1 MIELGNLTLIT
12 TMNICDKRCPF
23 CIAKSSGKIY
33 NETIESKDEFLKL
46 EDILQNLENNGVKF
60 NRLVISGNGEP
71 SFYETEQIL
80 SIVETIKKHINMF
93 KGIRIHTSGNI
104 FYNQE
109 KFNLFNSIDNIE
121 FNILRVSLNS
131 KKDMK
136 ILGYNKDYTNS
147 RLFKLANNIKLDIA
161 LTKILEYDNFAKEL
175 KQFFENNQNIKT
187 VRIKELLCGKEDTL
201 QTKWIKKHK
210 LEKEKRDIIID
221 ELLMNY
227 NFNCKLG
234 EKVIFENG
242 KNKLIYGASGGFKY
256 YNSDLIISN
265 NRLMNYNEENI
276 KIEEIHKLY
285 KNKICVI

>member
-1 MIELGNLTLIT
+1 MIKLGNLTLIT

-46 EDILQNLENNGVKF
+46 EDILQNLENNGVRF

-93 KGIRIHTSGNI
+93 NAIRIHASGNI
-104 FYNQE
+104 FYNKE
-109 KFNLFNSIDNIE
+109 EFNLFNSIDNIE

-131 KKDMK
+131 KEDMK
-136 ILGYNKDYTNS
+136 ILGY
-147 RLFKLANNIKLDIA
+147 
-161 LTKILEYDNFAKEL
+161 DNFSKEL
-175 KQFFENNQNIKT
+175 KQFLENNQNIKT

-201 QTKWIKKHK
+201 QTKWIKEHK
-210 LEKEKRDIIID
+210 LEKEKIDIMIN

-227 NFNCKLG
+227 NLNYKLG

-256 YNSDLIISN
+256 YNLNLIIFN